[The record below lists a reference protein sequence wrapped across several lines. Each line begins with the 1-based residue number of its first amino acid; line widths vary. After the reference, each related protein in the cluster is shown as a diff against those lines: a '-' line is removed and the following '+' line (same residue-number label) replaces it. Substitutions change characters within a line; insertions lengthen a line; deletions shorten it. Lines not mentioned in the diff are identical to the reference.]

1 LSATF
6 DTIKAL
12 LSVGKSRVSDHC
24 LKEMRDDGIDLSDV
38 IAGIDQ
44 AVVVEDYPNFAKGP
58 CVLCLQLDRDGKPL
72 HILWGL
78 ALKTSDVATI
88 ITAYRPDPAR
98 WSADFLNRR
107 PK

>member
-6 DTIKAL
+6 EKVKAL
-12 LSVGKSRVSDHC
+12 VSAGKCRVSDHG

-38 IAGIDQ
+38 IAGLPQ

-58 CVLCLQLDRDGKPL
+58 CVLCLELDRDGKPL
-72 HILWGL
+72 HILWGV

-98 WSADFLNRR
+98 WSADFLTRR